1 MMDGPQAW
9 LVENTKLS
17 VIETDII
24 TNSQESIKFYL
35 KTHEVKQ
42 CH

>member
-1 MMDGPQAW
+1 MMDGRQDW

-17 VIETDII
+17 VLETDII
-24 TNSQESIKFYL
+24 TNSQESINL